1 MDIVFVRFS
10 GVLILRHNNMLLHG
24 NIGIGKEIQENE
36 NIRKD
41 IVKELTVKY
50 ILNSACLELLENCM
64 FLAPQGFV
72 CVRDF
77 PQESSTFDNV
87 ILN

>member
-50 ILNSACLELLENCM
+50 I
-64 FLAPQGFV
+64 F
-72 CVRDF
+72 
-77 PQESSTFDNV
+77 
-87 ILN
+87 